1 MAKAPERKPATV
13 LIAELRNVTRLSEA
27 LPAER
32 VLALVN
38 EFFALCARVVIAEGG
53 RVLSVHNDSV
63 LAAFLDDEPKNC
75 NKNAVKAAKGIRGA
89 FGSLGERWQ
98 KEFGLPAAVAAGV
111 HAGEV
116 VFGMAGPMGAQQFIA
131 FGDCVSIADRLVHRA
146 RSGEVVISFEV
157 IKLLGSTA
165 AQSLGLE
172 ELPALDL
179 GKKRPPLP
187 IYGVVLETRLDFTNN
202 EGGLK

>member
-32 VLALVN
+32 VLALAN

-53 RVLSVHNDSV
+53 RVLSVHNDSL

-75 NKNAVKAAKGIRGA
+75 NKNAIKAAKGIRGE

-98 KEFGLPAAVAAGV
+98 KDFGLPAAVALGV
-111 HAGEV
+111 HAGEI
-116 VFGMAGPMGAQQFIA
+116 VFGMAGPMGAQQFVP

-146 RSGEVVISFEV
+146 RAGEVVISYEV

-172 ELPALDL
+172 ELPALEL
-179 GKKRPPLP
+179 GKRPALP
-187 IYGVVLETRLDFTNN
+187 IYGLVLETRLDFTNN

>member
-27 LPAER
+27 LPPDR
-32 VLALVN
+32 VLAIAN

-53 RVLSVHNDSV
+53 RVLSVHNDSL

-75 NKNAVKAAKGIRGA
+75 NKNAIKAAKGIRGA
-89 FGSLGERWQ
+89 FGSIGEPWQ
-98 KEFGLPAAVAAGV
+98 KQYGLPAAMAVGV

-116 VFGMAGPMGAQQFIA
+116 VFGMAGPMGAQQFVA

-146 RSGEVVISFEV
+146 RAGEVVISFEV
-157 IKLLGSTA
+157 IEALGSSA
-165 AQSLGLE
+165 AQSMGLE
-172 ELPALDL
+172 ELPALEL
-179 GKKRPPLP
+179 GKRPPLP
-187 IYGVVLETRLDFTNN
+187 IYGLVLETRLDFTNN

>member
-27 LPAER
+27 LPPER
-32 VLALVN
+32 VLALAN

-53 RVLSVHNDSV
+53 RVLSVHNDSL

-89 FGSLGERWQ
+89 FGSVGERWQ
-98 KEFGLPAAVAAGV
+98 KEYGLPAAVSVGV
-111 HAGEV
+111 HVGEV
-116 VFGMAGPMGAQQFIA
+116 VFGMAGPLGAQQFIA

-146 RSGEVVISFEV
+146 RAGEVVISFEV
-157 IKLLGSTA
+157 IGRSAAPLRNRWAWRSCRRSSSASARRCRSTDWCSRRGWTSPTPRA
-165 AQSLGLE
+165 
-172 ELPALDL
+172 
-179 GKKRPPLP
+179 
-187 IYGVVLETRLDFTNN
+187 T
-202 EGGLK
+202 